1 MQITRPWICYGRP
14 CLVVCI
20 VWAHL
25 TTKTMVFCLRGAAA
39 DANKPHNKG
48 KQSVTLLNL
57 WPFVWYPDHKSVSG
71 LYSTLIHLWWP
82 AMFGHYGALK
92 VIWRSYPSHW
102 CKITLKLPGRQALN
116 QFFKSL
122 FKRDKKLFA
131 YSVIVQMLE
140 FSENSYIGTF

>member
-1 MQITRPWICYGRP
+1 
-14 CLVVCI
+14 
-20 VWAHL
+20 
-25 TTKTMVFCLRGAAA
+25 
-39 DANKPHNKG
+39 
-48 KQSVTLLNL
+48 
-57 WPFVWYPDHKSVSG
+57 
-71 LYSTLIHLWWP
+71 
-82 AMFGHYGALK
+82 MFGHYGTLK
-92 VIWRSYPSHW
+92 VIWRSYLSHW